1 MVADKYCCDYAI
13 SMSDWVA
20 LLGYWWD
27 AHDLEEFQL
36 NLLREIDWE
45 LHVPFDEFS
54 EFVRTADYFCRVRG
68 LSTTLSNPSQ
78 YLDEYMY
85 YTQMN
90 MEGPYP
96 ERACVCERD
105 RYKRV
110 YDQIKGSM
118 TSAGSWQ
125 AMNQSRKGG
134 DQHLARIGIIFT
146 GQLWLRRNDAKMTP
160 KSLRLRTRSCS

>member
-90 MEGPYP
+90 MEVSFEAPSYGFVIKKSKR
-96 ERACVCERD
+96 ERKKER
-105 RYKRV
+105 KKV
-110 YDQIKGSM
+110 FCFSFSC
-118 TSAGSWQ
+118 TVV
-125 AMNQSRKGG
+125 
-134 DQHLARIGIIFT
+134 LIG
-146 GQLWLRRNDAKMTP
+146 L
-160 KSLRLRTRSCS
+160 